1 MRRVIPLIVLM
12 VFSTGCVETLIGA
25 YAYRSGKTRQA
36 KQEFMA
42 DFNETNIEREKAGLP
57 PLDLCTEQYY
67 YDKKWA
73 DNDPVCAERI
83 AKYEAGDKTALGHPQ
98 LEVKKEDAAATPA
111 PGPVVTPI
119 PAPTPVAVPTI
130 APTPMPQQTSY

>member
-1 MRRVIPLIVLM
+1 MRMVIPLVVLL
-12 VFSTGCVETLIGA
+12 VFLTGCVETLIGA
-25 YAYRSGKTRQA
+25 YAYRSSKTRQA

-42 DFNETNIEREKAGLP
+42 NFNETNIEREKAGLP

-83 AKYEAGDKTALGHPQ
+83 VKYEAGDKTALGHPQ
-98 LEVKKEDAAATPA
+98 LELKEEAAAPTPGQSPIA
-111 PGPVVTPI
+111 TPI
-119 PAPTPVAVPTI
+119 PAPTL
-130 APTPMPQQTSY
+130 APTPIPQQTSY